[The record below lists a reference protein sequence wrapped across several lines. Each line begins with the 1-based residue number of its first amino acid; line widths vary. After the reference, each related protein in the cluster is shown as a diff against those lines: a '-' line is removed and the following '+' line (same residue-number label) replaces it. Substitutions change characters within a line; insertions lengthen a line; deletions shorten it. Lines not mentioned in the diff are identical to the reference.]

1 MQHVNETKIKAES
14 KLYII
19 ITGAIASGK
28 TTLALNLAEAIPNC
42 FYLDKDDLG
51 PMAEKIFEVGKE
63 ESYDRQGQFF
73 RKYVRDVEYD
83 VAEIMGL
90 RGLLFN
96 QHVVINTP
104 YTGEIRHEFSGRQ
117 SNRLRMLHEQV
128 RERGGELMVIY
139 IDIDKQTAMYRL
151 NKRKNEDPAAALRT
165 PHIYEDIEAFLDKQN
180 LTVPENATVLN
191 ADHFFVYHA
200 ADPEKSYKQLLQSM
214 HIRTDKAYDP
224 EISTA
229 PFMGAVEPKVISAV

>member
-1 MQHVNETKIKAES
+1 MRECSIKENA

-28 TTLALNLAEAIPNC
+28 TTLALNLARAVPNC

-51 PMAEKIFEVGKE
+51 PMAEKIFEVGQE
-63 ESYDRQGQFF
+63 ETYDRQSDFF
-73 RKYVRDVEYD
+73 RRHVRDVEYD

-96 QHVVINTP
+96 QHVIINTP

-117 SNRLRMLHEQV
+117 SNRLRRLHDQV
-128 RERGGELMVIY
+128 RRRGGELMVIY
-139 IDIDKQTAMYRL
+139 IDIDKETAMYRL

-165 PHIYEDIEAFLDKQN
+165 PHIYENIEAFLDKQN
-180 LTVPENATVLN
+180 LSIPEDASVLN

-200 ADPEKSYKQLLQSM
+200 ADPETSYAELMDVM
-214 HIRTDKAYDP
+214 HIRTHTAYDP
-224 EISTA
+224 EISQA
-229 PFMGAVEPKVISAV
+229 PFMGAVRPTPLTGI

>member
-1 MQHVNETKIKAES
+1 MRECSIKENA

-28 TTLALNLAEAIPNC
+28 TTLALNLARAVPNC

-51 PMAEKIFEVGKE
+51 PMAEKIFEVGRE
-63 ESYDRQGQFF
+63 ETYDRQSDFF
-73 RKYVRDVEYD
+73 RRHVRDVEYD

-96 QHVVINTP
+96 QHVIINTP

-117 SNRLRMLHEQV
+117 SNRLRRLHDQV
-128 RERGGELMVIY
+128 RRRGGELMVIY
-139 IDIDKQTAMYRL
+139 ID
-151 NKRKNEDPAAALRT
+151 
-165 PHIYEDIEAFLDKQN
+165 HIYENIEAFLDKQN
-180 LTVPENATVLN
+180 LSIPEDASVLN

-200 ADPEKSYKQLLQSM
+200 ADPETSYAELMDAM
-214 HIRTDKAYDP
+214 HIRTHTAYDP
-224 EISTA
+224 EISQA
-229 PFMGAVEPKVISAV
+229 PFMGAVRPTPLTGI